1 MSRQEG
7 AVVIIQIV
15 KASIKPEH
23 RERWREVIAR
33 NAADTR
39 AERGCEGYAVTE
51 NLEHPNSFVIVE
63 WWTDMP
69 SIEEHLRNQF
79 GKLMAALGDVFAAP
93 PEAAFY
99 EVSSTLMLDEVL
111 QRAGVAG

>member
-1 MSRQEG
+1 M
-7 AVVIIQIV
+7 VIQLV
-15 KASIKPEH
+15 KASIMPEH
-23 RERWREVIAR
+23 RDRWREVIGR

-39 AERGCEGYAVTE
+39 AERGCEGYVVTE
-51 NLEHPNSFVIVE
+51 DLEHPNSFVIVE

-79 GKLMAALGDVFAAP
+79 EALMAALGGVFATP

-99 EVSSTLMLDEVL
+99 EVSSTLTLDQVL
-111 QRAGVAG
+111 QRAGNAG